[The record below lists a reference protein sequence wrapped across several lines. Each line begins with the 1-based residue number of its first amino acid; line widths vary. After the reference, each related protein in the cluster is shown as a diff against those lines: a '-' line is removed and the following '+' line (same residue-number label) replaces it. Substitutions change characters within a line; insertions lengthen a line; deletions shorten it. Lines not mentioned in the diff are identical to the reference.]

1 MRAFHDVNSLR
12 YDRLYMDGIDFLTA
26 FIWFASFLFST
37 TVHEAMHAFA
47 AWRLGDPTAYHGGQ
61 VSLSPVPHVRREP
74 IGMLVLPLITSF
86 TQGWAIGWASAP
98 YDPYW
103 AARYPKRA
111 AMMAAA
117 GPVGN
122 FLIAFAAFA
131 LLRGGLEAGWFT
143 APDRVRFES
152 LVELASGGPSVM
164 TTLLSVL
171 LVQNVFLGVFNL
183 LPLPPLDGASV
194 LRGFA
199 NRRVAE
205 VFDSLSSNAAF
216 SIVGLIVAWRVF
228 PMFAGRLFFVVLAA
242 LHPDVTYG
250 S

>member
-1 MRAFHDVNSLR
+1 MA
-12 YDRLYMDGIDFLTA
+12 GIDFLTA
-26 FIWFASFLFST
+26 FVWFASFLFST
-37 TVHEAMHAFA
+37 TVHEAMHAFV

-61 VSLSPVPHVRREP
+61 VSLSPAPHIAREP

-98 YDPYW
+98 YDPHW

-111 AMMAAA
+111 AAMAAA
-117 GPVGN
+117 GPAGN
-122 FLIAFAAFA
+122 FMIALGAFAI
-131 LLRGGLEAGWFT
+131 LRVGLEFGWFA

-152 LVELASGGPSVM
+152 LVELAAGGPSFV

-183 LPLPPLDGASV
+183 LPLPPLDGASI

-199 NRRVAE
+199 TRRFAA
-205 VFDSLSSNAAF
+205 VFDSLSMNPAF
-216 SIVGLIVAWRVF
+216 SIVGLVVAWQVF
-228 PMFAGRLFFVVLAA
+228 PLFAGRLFLVLLAA
-242 LHPDVTYG
+242 LHPDVSYG
-250 S
+250 T

>member
-1 MRAFHDVNSLR
+1 
-12 YDRLYMDGIDFLTA
+12 MDGIDLITA
-26 FIWFASFLFST
+26 FVWFVSFLFST
-37 TVHEAMHAFA
+37 TVHEAMHAFV

-61 VSLSPVPHVRREP
+61 VSLSPAPHIAREP

-98 YDPYW
+98 YDPEW

-111 AMMAAA
+111 AVMAAA
-117 GPVGN
+117 GPTGN
-122 FLIAFAAFA
+122 FLIALAAFA
-131 LLRGGLEAGWFT
+131 ILRTGLASGWFA
-143 APDRVRFES
+143 APDRANFES
-152 LVELASGGPSVM
+152 LVELASGGPSFM

-171 LVQNVFLGVFNL
+171 LVQNVFLGAFNL

-199 NRRVAE
+199 TRRLAE
-205 VFDSLSSNAAF
+205 LLDGLSANPAF
-216 SIVGLIVAWRVF
+216 SLVGLIVAWRVF

-250 S
+250 N

>member
-1 MRAFHDVNSLR
+1 MEN
-12 YDRLYMDGIDFLTA
+12 IDFLTA
-26 FIWFASFLFST
+26 FVWFASFLFST
-37 TVHEAMHAFA
+37 TVHEAMHAFV
-47 AWRLGDPTAYHGGQ
+47 AWKLGDPTAYHGGQ
-61 VSLSPVPHVRREP
+61 VSLSPAPHVAREP

-98 YDPYW
+98 YDPHW
-103 AARYPKRA
+103 ADRYPKRA
-111 AMMAAA
+111 AIMAAA

-122 FLIAFAAFA
+122 FLIALAAFA
-131 LLRGGLEAGWFT
+131 LLRGGLEAGWFS
-143 APDRVRFES
+143 APDRVNFET
-152 LVELASGGPSVM
+152 LVELAGGGPTFM

-199 NRRVAE
+199 HGRFGAV
-205 VFDSLSSNAAF
+205 VDSMSTNPAF
-216 SIVGLIVAWRVF
+216 SMVGLLVAWKLF
-228 PMFAGRLFFVVLAA
+228 PMVAGRLFFVVLNV

>member
-1 MRAFHDVNSLR
+1 MRLR
-12 YDRLYMDGIDFLTA
+12 YDRFRMDGIDFLTA

-37 TVHEAMHAFA
+37 TVHEAMHAFV

-61 VSLSPVPHVRREP
+61 VSLSPVPHVAREP
-74 IGMLVLPLITSF
+74 IGMLVLPLITAF

-98 YDPYW
+98 YDPHW

-111 AMMAAA
+111 AVMAAA

-122 FLIAFAAFA
+122 FLIALAAFA
-131 LLRGGLEAGWFT
+131 LLRGGLEAGWFA
-143 APDRVRFES
+143 APERVNFES
-152 LVELASGGPSVM
+152 LVELASGGPNLM

-171 LVQNVFLGVFNL
+171 LVQNVFLGAFNL

-199 NRRVAE
+199 PGRFAA
-205 VFDSLSSNAAF
+205 VFDSLSSNPAF
-216 SIVGLIVAWRVF
+216 SMVGLVVAWKVF
-228 PMFAGRLFFVVLAA
+228 PMFAGRLFFVVLAV